1 MGTLRTASRQ
11 LLMISLCSSLLS
23 IFISAGLLTVQA
35 AQLSTGQ
42 NATEA
47 VKRTITDLIAVLDDE
62 ALKQPGRADERR
74 HKIEDVI
81 RRGVD
86 YEEMAKRALGRP
98 WLALSEQDRQEFVS
112 LFVQLLRDSFA
123 GRITEHHDE
132 QVDYLSEQR
141 EDLYAEVRTQLKG
154 RKIETPIDFRLIS
167 HGTEWR
173 VYDVVID
180 GASIVNNYRSQFASI
195 IREVSYA
202 GLVQKMK
209 QKAVAVKVF
218 ENTPSQ

>member
-1 MGTLRTASRQ
+1 
-11 LLMISLCSSLLS
+11 MISLCSSLLS
-23 IFISAGLLTVQA
+23 IPISAGLLTVQA

-141 EDLYAEVRTQLKG
+141 EDLYAEVRTHLKG

>member
-1 MGTLRTASRQ
+1 
-11 LLMISLCSSLLS
+11 MISLCSSLLS

>member
-1 MGTLRTASRQ
+1 
-11 LLMISLCSSLLS
+11 MISLCSSLLS

-195 IREVSYA
+195 IREVSYV

>member
-1 MGTLRTASRQ
+1 
-11 LLMISLCSSLLS
+11 MISLCSSLLS
-23 IFISAGLLTVQA
+23 IPISAGLLTVQA